1 MCVRG
6 HSPCEFMH
14 DLYIA
19 ELYRPGSFYRWQSPF
34 STQCDPEKL
43 SLLLLNIFFFSK
55 IDARIFVTPG
65 RVLPTRGRCVCVSLS
80 LPAVAR
86 TGAFDPIRLYRSL
99 YTIPGQ
105 ALQNFTAQ
113 GQLLWNANR
122 KPHPSFPLN
131 DPSYFK
137 VTSLFDADLING
149 TIYIVTMK
157 Y

>member
-1 MCVRG
+1 MRIYARSVHCWTLQTRIFLPLTV
-6 HSPCEFMH
+6 SIF
-14 DLYIA
+14 YTV
-19 ELYRPGSFYRWQSPF
+19 RPGKAKFVVVKY
-34 STQCDPEKL
+34 
-43 SLLLLNIFFFSK
+43 IFFSK

-65 RVLPTRGRCVCVSLS
+65 RVLPTRGRCVCVSL
-80 LPAVAR
+80 PAVAR

-105 ALQNFTAQ
+105 VLQNFTAQ